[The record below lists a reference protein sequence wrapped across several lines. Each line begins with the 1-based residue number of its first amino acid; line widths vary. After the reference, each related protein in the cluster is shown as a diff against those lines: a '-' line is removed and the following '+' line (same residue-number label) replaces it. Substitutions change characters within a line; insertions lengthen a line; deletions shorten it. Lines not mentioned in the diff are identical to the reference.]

1 MAIRITEDEPVK
13 KKVVGTQ
20 VSTELYD
27 KLKQEAQDGFMSVSD
42 LLRKLIITYFRRKE
56 EEGIND

>member
-1 MAIRITEDEPVK
+1 MALRITEEEPIK

-20 VSTELYD
+20 VSMEIYD
-27 KLKQEAQDGFMSVSD
+27 RLKQEAQDGFMSVSD